1 MADLDRLEIKVTTD
15 ASEAIRSLRELRE
28 TLRTLNRAA
37 SEGDGLSNLKTSLD
51 SVTRVLSGFSVSSDM
66 LLKTADAMNQFNA
79 AIKSFNRAGR
89 GNLAG
94 IRTFVRTV
102 SDVGQ
107 AINKIDTSSISKLES
122 VAASLEKISNA
133 SGNKASDILDTGAQT
148 GRRSLKQRLRDLVDY
163 IPRQEDSPFNRWF
176 PRDPNS
182 GRSFKSLMGKIPRQK
197 GSAWDKW
204 FPRQEETVSN
214 RFEQNRDAENIGKS
228 IGKSVNEAI
237 KPKSISDAPETVKPL
252 SEHKISFKKL
262 QDAHKEDWFNECAD
276 EKHTQAWH
284 EAQFQQRRDQ
294 RLEDW
299 YNGKDVY
306 GPNKEIPL
314 IREFKEEVEKV
325 GQAAGKS
332 ASELGAMRAKKPYQG
347 VNIPTA
353 KQLDTA
359 ASLVGK
365 RKKDGQRPSDQYIRQ
380 VATGGVGSIVDDVN
394 QLSRV
399 KVGKNISTSIEEI
412 GKSADVSAPKLGKLW
427 MMVRRIALIRTIR
440 GMLTSITSAIGEGIN
455 NLYTWSKKTSGV
467 GGTFA
472 KTMDSAATSML
483 TFKNSIGAAV
493 APLISS
499 LIPVLNM
506 VVSAAVTVINVL
518 NQLFAAL
525 SGQGFWYKATES
537 ATKFG
542 QATGGAGKQVKDLLA
557 DWDELNIIQS
567 ESSGGG
573 GGSSGS
579 AIGDFEV
586 AELSDWAKWIEEHLG
601 LIQTLAAGIGATLL
615 GWKLATGF
623 MSGLQTILNAIDKI
637 RGFFSPSTKLE
648 SPTISNIPGLDD
660 LNQQIK
666 TLNSSLDGLKDLDL
680 SPLSGFK
687 GIDLSPLSELSS
699 LLGKLDIAGL
709 LAKLAPLLGLS
720 ALLGLLSTL
729 FSGLGKKLSIDT
741 NKSDIEALKKAV
753 EDLKDSV
760 DQVNTKFATMPEHI
774 QSAVSGS
781 VTAVG
786 SGLTGYSVAMK
797 AYKNLTDNVLFGP
810 VQDGLASVL
819 DDVKSKLSGMISTL
833 NASLTAYKNLTDNI
847 LLNSLQEKINTVFND
862 TKTKLSGWIST
873 LSAALTAYKN
883 LVKSLFIQPVTTDIE
898 NLFSALKNGLTTWT
912 VTLSTVLTEYVG
924 LVDSNLVI
932 PVQSAI
938 DQLMQSITTKLS
950 GGLVTLN
957 TALTAYKNLFDSVL
971 VTSVLASVDSMLRSV
986 TSKLSSFLSTLNTA
1000 LTAYKNLM
1008 VSVFSSAVNQI
1019 NSILEGIKT
1028 SYTVNVN
1035 VQIKQTTS
1043 SSTGAGETLSSDV
1056 SRGGGASRSFALAQ
1070 TIGTVKSPLTAA
1082 KSLLG
1087 KAAGD
1092 ALIPTGQM
1100 FIAREAG
1107 PELVGT
1113 MGNHSAVA
1121 NNMQIVEGIRA
1132 GVAAGNDREV
1142 VLLREQNDLLR
1153 QLLSK
1158 DTTVKI
1164 TPSAA
1169 LGRVT
1174 AQSTQMYQRVT
1185 G

>member
-51 SVTRVLSGFSVSSDM
+51 SVTRVLSGFSVSTDM

-89 GNLAG
+89 GNLSG

-133 SGNKASDILDTGAQT
+133 NGNKASDILDTGAQT

-197 GSAWDKW
+197 GSAWDRW

-214 RFEQNRDAENIGKS
+214 TRFEQNRDAENIGKS

-262 QDAHKEDWFNECAD
+262 QDAHKEDWFNEGAN
-276 EKHTQAWH
+276 EKHTLAWH

-306 GPNKEIPL
+306 GPSREIPL

-394 QLSRV
+394 RLSRV

-427 MMVRRIALIRTIR
+427 TMVKRIALIRTIR

-455 NLYTWSKKTSGV
+455 NLYAWSKKTSGV

-483 TFKNSIGAAV
+483 TFKNSVGAAV

-579 AIGDFEV
+579 AIGNFEV

-601 LIQTLAAGIGATLL
+601 LIQALAAGIGATLL

-648 SPTISNIPGLDD
+648 SPTVSNIPGLDD

-699 LLGKLDIAGL
+699 LLGNLDIAGL

-774 QSAVSGS
+774 QNAVSGS

-847 LLNSLQEKINTVFND
+847 LLNPLQEKISTVFND

-883 LVKSLFIQPVTTDIE
+883 LVRSLFIQPVTTDIE
-898 NLFSALKNGLTTWT
+898 NLFSTLKNGLTTW
-912 VTLSTVLTEYVG
+912 
-924 LVDSNLVI
+924 
-932 PVQSAI
+932 
-938 DQLMQSITTKLS
+938 QLMQSITTKLS

-971 VTSVLASVDSMLRSV
+971 VTSVLASVDSMLRSI

-1008 VSVFSSAVNQI
+1008 ISAFSSAVNQI

-1035 VQIKQTTS
+1035 VNVQTKQTTS
-1043 SSTGAGETLSSDV
+1043 NSFGGGE
-1056 SRGGGASRSFALAQ
+1056 SRGGGASRSFATVETTNA
-1070 TIGTVKSPLTAA
+1070 VKSALTAA

-1142 VLLREQNDLLR
+1142 ALLREQNDLLR